1 MKKIS
6 EKDLSLNKQEVSALG
21 GSKGTKDATDI
32 CTTVQTTLDSHGP
45 ICCYFSKDD
54 ETCRTCELSKCI
66 NCTGIENCIE
76 SDDCTVTNDET
87 TCAVSEDPDTTCLT
101 PITETKD
108 C

>member
-54 ETCRTCELSKCI
+54 ETCRTCELSNCI
-66 NCTGIENCIE
+66 NCPGSETCPE
-76 SDDCTVTNDET
+76 SDDCTITNDET
-87 TCAVSEDPDTTCLT
+87 TCAVSVDNVPGCII
-101 PITETKD
+101 PIPETQH